1 LGGEHKFSV
10 SAKDFFLNC
19 TWSAHGNSTEKCPDD
34 LLSSWL
40 DDDEENHLDIFT
52 VLSCFTSVFVGLYT
66 FIQSHLFSSSS
77 SPLFQ

>member
-19 TWSAHGNSTEKCPDD
+19 TWSAHGNSTEKCPDE

-52 VLSCFTSVFVGLYT
+52 VLSCFTSVFVGSLQTYLIP
-66 FIQSHLFSSSS
+66 FLFSSSS
-77 SPLFQ
+77 PL